1 MSDSLRKFSLFVLF
15 PLLVAVAFFVGAFF
29 FFNRG
34 AYTPP
39 PAVDIP
45 FEELSR
51 TTFASGTDDFV
62 GATRMQVEEGLVLV
76 DAAHRN
82 AFSSEEIVTLL
93 SRAADRGYGVEFVGA
108 FTTISEEERLPLM
121 ERALSKADSFI
132 VILPRENYTDQEVS
146 LVERFIDKG
155 GKLLLIADPTRDHET
170 NSLAEPF
177 GLEFQADY
185 LFNQREYELN
195 YQHIF
200 VRGFQP
206 DELTSGLE
214 EVVFYTSGSIKSS
227 GTVLAFTDRNTQS
240 TLSSGEEGP
249 FSPLARGNHRNV
261 LALYDL
267 TFVIPPHNSVADNDQ
282 LVSNIVDYLTDS
294 QRQFELAD
302 FPSFFKD
309 DVDILLGQPSLF
321 NIGADFKTLLS
332 DAQIVSQIQSMEDT
346 AQDTVFLG
354 LYDDASLVA
363 PYLEASGVEIGETLS
378 VPSISDIPPVGTS
391 LILLNQSQDRHVLIV
406 LTQSQGDLSS
416 TVERLRSG
424 EFRSGLVDDFVGV
437 YKTE

>member
-1 MSDSLRKFSLFVLF
+1 MPDSLRKFSLFVLF
-15 PLLVAVAFFVGAFF
+15 PLLVALAFFVGAFF

-34 AYTPP
+34 GYTPP

-45 FEELSR
+45 FEEISR
-51 TTFASGTDDFV
+51 TTFASGPDDFV
-62 GATRMQVEEGLVLV
+62 YATPMQVEEGLVLV

-82 AFSSEEIVTLL
+82 AFISAEIVTLL
-93 SRAADRGYGVEFVGA
+93 SRAADRGYDVEFVGS
-108 FTTISEEERLPLM
+108 FTTISEEDRLPLL
-121 ERALSKADSFI
+121 ESALSKADSFI
-132 VILPRENYTDQEVS
+132 VILPREPYTDQEVG

-155 GKLLLIADPTRDHET
+155 GKVLLIADPTREHEI

-206 DELTSGLE
+206 DELTRDLE

-227 GTVLAFTDRNTQS
+227 GAGLAFTDDNTQS
-240 TLSSGEEGP
+240 TFSAGEEGP
-249 FSPLARGNHRNV
+249 FYPLARGNHRNI

-267 TFVIPPHNSVADNDQ
+267 TFLIPPHNSVADNDR
-282 LVSNIVDYLTDS
+282 LVSNIADYLTDS

-302 FPSFFKD
+302 FPSFFKGE
-309 DVDILLGQPSLF
+309 VDILLGQPSLF
-321 NIGADFKTLLS
+321 NMGADFKSLLS
-332 DAQIVSQIQSMEDT
+332 GSQMVSQIRSTEDT

-354 LYDDASLVA
+354 LYDDASQVA
-363 PYLEASGVEIGETLS
+363 PYLQASGVQIGETLS
-378 VPSISDIPPVGTS
+378 VPSISDIPAAGTS

-406 LTQSQGDLSS
+406 MGQSEGDLSS
-416 TVERLRSG
+416 AMDRLSSG
-424 EFRSGLVDDFVGV
+424 GFRAGLVDDFVGV

>member
-1 MSDSLRKFSLFVLF
+1 MPDSLRKFSLFVLF
-15 PLLVAVAFFVGAFF
+15 PLLVAVAFFVGALF

-34 AYTPP
+34 SYTPP
-39 PAVDIP
+39 PAVDIS

-51 TTFASGTDDFV
+51 TTFASAPDDFAD
-62 GATRMQVEEGLVLV
+62 ATRMQVEEGLVLV

-82 AFSSEEIVTLL
+82 AFSPSEIVTLL
-93 SRAADRGYGVEFVGA
+93 SRAAERGYDVEFVGS
-108 FTTISEEERLPLM
+108 FTAVPEEDRLPLM
-121 ERALSKADSFI
+121 ESALSKADSFI
-132 VILPRENYTDQEVS
+132 VILPRESYTDQEAG
-146 LVERFIDKG
+146 LLERFVGKG
-155 GKLLLIADPTRDHET
+155 GKLLLIADPTRDHEI

-195 YQHIF
+195 FQHIF

-206 DELTSGLE
+206 DELTRDLE

-227 GTVLAFTDRNTQS
+227 GTGLAFTDENTQS
-240 TLSSGEEGP
+240 TLSSGVEGP
-249 FSPLARGNHRNV
+249 FYPLARGNHRNV

-267 TFVIPPHNSVADNDQ
+267 TFVIPPHNSVGDNDR

-294 QRQFELAD
+294 ERQFELAD
-302 FPSFFKD
+302 FPGFFEG

-321 NIGADFKTLLS
+321 NIGSNFKTLMS
-332 DAQIVSQIQSMEDT
+332 DSQIVSHIRGMEDT
-346 AQDTVFLG
+346 VEDTVFLG
-354 LYDDASLVA
+354 LYDNASQFA
-363 PYLEASGVEIGETLS
+363 PYLQASGVQIGETLS
-378 VPSISDIPPVGTS
+378 VPSISDIPPIGTS

-406 LTQSQGDLSS
+406 LAHSEGDLSS
-416 TVERLRSG
+416 AVERLRSG
-424 EFRSGLVDDFVGV
+424 GFRSGLVDDFVGV

>member
-1 MSDSLRKFSLFVLF
+1 M
-15 PLLVAVAFFVGAFF
+15 AFFVGAFF

-227 GTVLAFTDRNTQS
+227 GTGLAFTDRNTQS

-282 LVSNIVDYLTDS
+282 LVSNIADYLTDS

-332 DAQIVSQIQSMEDT
+332 DAQIVSQIQS
-346 AQDTVFLG
+346 
-354 LYDDASLVA
+354 
-363 PYLEASGVEIGETLS
+363 
-378 VPSISDIPPVGTS
+378 
-391 LILLNQSQDRHVLIV
+391 
-406 LTQSQGDLSS
+406 
-416 TVERLRSG
+416 
-424 EFRSGLVDDFVGV
+424 
-437 YKTE
+437 